1 MNDVKS
7 GLDELSRLL
16 SQFGTTLIEYSPRI
30 LGALIVLVAGWYLAK
45 FSSIA
50 TLRLLR
56 SFNAFLHRHW
66 QSSFGTNVRLSPAVI
81 GISAAI
87 IRWTLIFLILVGMT
101 RILGIKVLS
110 VWLGEAADKL
120 PSVIAGGIIIFVGIV
135 LSRFAKDIVE
145 IALRSTAGAQAD
157 VFGRLSQMMVVVV
170 ALVMGVGQAGIDTTL
185 LVSIVTILLA
195 GLFGGMAIAFG
206 LGAKD
211 FVANVIGIHH
221 AQKLFV
227 VGQTVRIGE
236 FQGEI
241 KRITTTTTVIGA
253 ADGRVAVPGGIF
265 QREAVLIVDTPEV
278 SDE

>member
-1 MNDVKS
+1 MKDVNS
-7 GLDELSRLL
+7 GLVELTGLM
-16 SQFGTTLIEYSPRI
+16 SQFGATVIEQSPRI
-30 LGALIVLVAGWYLAK
+30 LGALIFLVAGWYLAK
-45 FSSIA
+45 FSSVA
-50 TLRLLR
+50 TQRLLR
-56 SFNAFLHRHW
+56 SFNAFLHRRW
-66 QSSFGTNVRLSPAVI
+66 RSSFGTDVRLSPAVI

-87 IRWTLIFLILVGMT
+87 IRWTLIFFVLVGMT
-101 RILGIKVLS
+101 RILGIEVLS
-110 VWLGEAADKL
+110 VWLGQAADQL

-145 IALRSTAGAQAD
+145 IALHSTTGAQAE
-157 VFGRLSQMMVVVV
+157 VFGRLSQMMVVVA

-211 FVANVIGIHH
+211 FVANLIGIHH

-241 KRITTTTTVIGA
+241 TRITSTTTVIGA
-253 ADGRVAVPGGIF
+253 ADGRVVVPGGIF